1 MEPLAVDQIRLNFNP
16 AMLHTLNAVIAL
28 MMFGV
33 AIDMRAEDFRRVF
46 RAPKGP
52 VIGLCAQFVLL
63 PALTFGLTLILP
75 VAPSIALGMILVA
88 SCPGGNLSNLMT
100 YLSGG
105 NTALSVS
112 MTSVSSVGAI
122 VMTPLN
128 LLVWGSL
135 NPATASVLQD
145 VSLRPWDV
153 LGTILLIL
161 ALPMVAGLTVSYFF
175 EGLADRVR
183 KPLKTISLTFFLIVV
198 VFALKS
204 NWGYFVDYVG
214 GIFFVVV
221 AHNALALG
229 VGYGSA
235 RLFKLPER
243 DCRAVCIEVGIQNSA
258 LALALIFEF
267 FAGLGGMAI
276 IAGLWGIWHIVSGLS
291 VALFFSRRALPPEGV
306 VP

>member
-1 MEPLAVDQIRLNFNP
+1 MEPAAVDQIRLNFNP

-33 AIDMRAEDFRRVF
+33 AIDMKAEDFRRVF
-46 RAPKGP
+46 RSPKGP
-52 VIGLCAQFVLL
+52 VIGLGAQFILL
-63 PALTFGLTLILP
+63 PALTFILTLILP
-75 VAPSIALGMILVA
+75 VAPSIALGMIMVA

-112 MTSVSSVGAI
+112 MTSISSLAAI

-128 LLVWGSL
+128 LFVWGGL
-135 NPATASVLQD
+135 NPATAGVLQD
-145 VSLRPWDV
+145 VSLRPLDV

-161 ALPMVAGLTVSYFF
+161 ALPMAAGLTASHFF
-175 EGLADRVR
+175 GGLADRVR
-183 KPLKTISLTFFLIVV
+183 KPLKVLSLTFFLVVV
-198 VFALKS
+198 VFALKA

-221 AHNALALG
+221 AHNALALT

-235 RLFKLPER
+235 QLFRLPER
-243 DCRAVCIEVGIQNSA
+243 DRRAVCIEVGIQNSA

-267 FAGLGGMAI
+267 FSGLGGMAI

-291 VALFFSRRALPPEGV
+291 LALFFSRRAIEPEGV
-306 VP
+306 IA